1 MEKDAHPARPFA
13 FLAALSFLAGF
24 VGYLA
29 LSLPVV
35 STVLDEPEA
44 PARVSGPTSAEWN
57 LERHV

>member
-1 MEKDAHPARPFA
+1 MDNPARPFA
-13 FLAALSFLAGF
+13 FLAALAFLAGF

-29 LSLPVV
+29 VSLPVV
-35 STVLDEPEA
+35 ATVAEPET